1 MGMQFCYRRL
11 SAGEWAALEAVPER
25 AMTFLFSMPGFDIAG
40 ISGLLGDPS
49 ALAAK
54 GPEILAAVEKAQA
67 DPTRVDLEK
76 DWHALHF
83 LLTGDASLDPQHH
96 PNEPLHNVVMGG
108 TPTSVEASY
117 GPVRKLEG
125 EDLQQIADALRS
137 VSVNDLRQSFSAEKF
152 NAADIYPNPR
162 PGGWDAD
169 ELEGLFQTFPKLQ
182 QLFADACKMNEIV
195 ILYMA

>member
-1 MGMQFCYRRL
+1 MGMQFRYRRL
-11 SAGEWAALEAVPER
+11 SSGEWAALEADPER
-25 AMTFLFSMPGFDIAG
+25 AMTYLLSMPGFDIVG
-40 ISGLLGDPS
+40 MSGLLADPS

-54 GPEILAAVEKAQA
+54 APEIVAAIEKAHA

-108 TPTSVEASY
+108 TPTSVEAVY
-117 GPVRKLEG
+117 GSVRKLEG
-125 EDLQQIADALRS
+125 EDLQQIADALQS

-169 ELEGLFQTFPKLQ
+169 ELEGLFQMFPKLQ
-182 QLFADACKMNEIV
+182 KLFADACKMKEIV